1 MTSSRSNEGS
11 QNRYLQRHLSGR
23 FTNNNNENNE
33 DYFEGDHFQDADNGR
48 NTDEE
53 RDGSTRRSQRAL
65 SSRSMGDPYKVS
77 RSRRRREED
86 EQKSFAEIAYVKTS
100 AIVSTVKDYLV
111 SGISKIKTFVMK
123 PTTRTSRHRRR
134 DNISDSS
141 DESSLD
147 RYKTPMGRR
156 SKSRAQ
162 SRAFSKIVPID
173 APGLE
178 EIMTSEL
185 EERKRHVNFN
195 VNRVISVQPQ
205 IVTDETESDR
215 ERRNRQPP

>member
-1 MTSSRSNEGS
+1 
-11 QNRYLQRHLSGR
+11 
-23 FTNNNNENNE
+23 
-33 DYFEGDHFQDADNGR
+33 
-48 NTDEE
+48 
-53 RDGSTRRSQRAL
+53 
-65 SSRSMGDPYKVS
+65 MGDPYKVS

-111 SGISKIKTFVMK
+111 SGLSKIKTFVMK
-123 PTTRTSRHRRR
+123 PTSRTSRHRRT

-205 IVTDETESDR
+205 IVNDETESDR